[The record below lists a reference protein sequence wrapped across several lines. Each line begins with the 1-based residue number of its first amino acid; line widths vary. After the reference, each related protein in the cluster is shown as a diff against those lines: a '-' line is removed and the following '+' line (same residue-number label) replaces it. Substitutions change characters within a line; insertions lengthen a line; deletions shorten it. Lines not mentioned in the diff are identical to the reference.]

1 MLTFFSIRSAYLT
14 LLSCLVGALLFS
26 ACSSSNPYTKQ
37 YQDHRDAQITLDEAS
52 IQKFLADS
60 GITNYTRTE
69 SGLFVQPLSEGTGDV
84 LQAGQRVEIQYIG
97 RFLNDGQIGTIFDS
111 SYENRTPCQC
121 IQAVVG
127 AGGFVAGFNEALAL
141 MKVGTRQRVFIPS
154 RLGYGSTLSGD
165 PATAQL
171 QSIGNDRVLIFDMVV
186 TRLVQ

>member
-1 MLTFFSIRSAYLT
+1 MLTFFSTRSAYLT

-60 GITNYTRTE
+60 GITNYTRQE

-97 RFLNDGQIGTIFDS
+97 RYLNDGQLGVIFDS
-111 SYENRTPCQC
+111 SYDNRTPCQC
-121 IQAVVG
+121 IQGVVG
-127 AGGFVAGFNEALAL
+127 AGGGFTPGFAEALAL
-141 MKVGTRQRVFIPS
+141 MKLGTRQRAFVPS
-154 RLGYGSTLSGD
+154 RLGYGSSLSGD
-165 PATAQL
+165 QPSAV
-171 QSIGNDRVLIFDMVV
+171 GDDRVLVFDMVV
-186 TRLVQ
+186 TRIVQ